1 MMSGFS
7 FLDMMPTQIVAAIHT
22 YGLAPS
28 TNLRAEDIPDPHP
41 DLLPAIFSA
50 FLAPMGFDAVL
61 ALDNPKH
68 HIEAIQVLHI
78 HCLLKSIQFPG
89 EYFHNIDR

>member
-1 MMSGFS
+1 MAAVKMMSGFS

-50 FLAPMGFDAVL
+50 FLAPVMGFDAVL

-68 HIEAIQVLHI
+68 HIDAIQL
-78 HCLLKSIQFPG
+78 
-89 EYFHNIDR
+89 